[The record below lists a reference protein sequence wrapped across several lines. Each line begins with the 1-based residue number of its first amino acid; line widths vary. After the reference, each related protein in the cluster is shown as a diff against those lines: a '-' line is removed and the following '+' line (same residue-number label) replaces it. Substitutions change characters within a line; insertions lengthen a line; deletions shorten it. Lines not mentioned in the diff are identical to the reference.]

1 MFVLFLCNLY
11 RLLYTI
17 FKYYASPRLKK
28 IYRCDITATVSLM
41 SYLGIFCKFSRG
53 LFYIYTHACV
63 FAGGGATKS
72 LRLCQSGKKESFSYG
87 KNYKVLCKS
96 VRFSLTVTF

>member
-53 LFYIYTHACV
+53 LFYIYMHACV
-63 FAGGGATKS
+63 FVGGGVA
-72 LRLCQSGKKESFSYG
+72 
-87 KNYKVLCKS
+87 
-96 VRFSLTVTF
+96 

>member
-53 LFYIYTHACV
+53 LFYIYICMHAF
-63 FAGGGATKS
+63 FAG
-72 LRLCQSGKKESFSYG
+72 RVC
-87 KNYKVLCKS
+87 YKVKDFDSLAKKNA
-96 VRFSLTVTF
+96 FSLKKTTNFSVNL

>member
-11 RLLYTI
+11 RLLYTT

-53 LFYIYTHACV
+53 LFYIYMPACV
-63 FAGGGATKS
+63 FAGGGACIMHM
-72 LRLCQSGKKESFSYG
+72 RLGQPSKESFSYG
-87 KNYKVLCKS
+87 KIYKNL
-96 VRFSLTVTF
+96 

>member
-11 RLLYTI
+11 RLLYTT

-41 SYLGIFCKFSRG
+41 SY
-53 LFYIYTHACV
+53 IYMHACV
-63 FAGGGATKS
+63 FAGAGAA
-72 LRLCQSGKKESFSYG
+72 
-87 KNYKVLCKS
+87 
-96 VRFSLTVTF
+96 